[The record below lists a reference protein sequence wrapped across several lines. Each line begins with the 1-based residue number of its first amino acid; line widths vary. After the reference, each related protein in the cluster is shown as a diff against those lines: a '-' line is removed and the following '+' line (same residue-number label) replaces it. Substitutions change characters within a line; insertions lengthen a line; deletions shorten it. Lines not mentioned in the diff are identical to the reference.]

1 MNEIVDKIYTNK
13 IIVAPSILTAS
24 FANLEKSINE
34 LEEAGCDYL
43 HLDIMDG
50 VFVPQIT
57 FGAKIVSDIKKISK
71 VPLDAHLM
79 IVAPENHID
88 DFAKAGVD
96 MISVHFEGNIHL
108 HKLIMQIK
116 SHNIKAGVVLNPHTA
131 VENIEPIIDYID
143 NILIMSVNPGFGGQK
158 FIESSIQKIEKT
170 KKLIGN
176 RNIFL
181 SVDGGINLNTC
192 DRVIE
197 SGANFLI
204 SGSAIID
211 SEDKKSVINRLKG
224 N

>member
-1 MNEIVDKIYTNK
+1 MNK
-13 IIVAPSILTAS
+13 IIIAPSILTAS
-24 FANLEKSINE
+24 FGNLEKSVKE
-34 LEEAGCDYL
+34 LEEAKADYL

-71 VPLDAHLM
+71 LPLDAHLM
-79 IVAPENHID
+79 IINPENHID
-88 DFAKAGVD
+88 SFAKAGAD

-116 SHNIKAGVVLNPHTA
+116 SHNIKAGVVLNPHTR
-131 VENIEPIIDYID
+131 VENIEPIMNYID

-158 FIESSIQKIEKT
+158 FIESSIDKIKKA

-176 RNIFL
+176 REIFL
-181 SVDGGINLNTC
+181 SVDGGINLDTC
-192 DRVIE
+192 DKVIE
-197 SGANFLI
+197 AGANFLI

-211 SEDKKSVINRLKG
+211 SDNKKSVINRLKG
-224 N
+224 NK

>member
-1 MNEIVDKIYTNK
+1 MNK

-24 FANLEKSINE
+24 FVNLEKSIKE

-57 FGAKIVSDIKKISK
+57 FGAKIISDIKKITK

-79 IVAPENHID
+79 IVNPEKHID
-88 DFAKAGVD
+88 DFAKAGVN

-116 SHNIKAGVVLNPHTA
+116 SHNIKAGVVLNPHTS

-158 FIESSIQKIEKT
+158 FIENSIEKIKKA

-176 RNIFL
+176 RDIFL

-192 DRVIE
+192 DKVVE
-197 SGANFLI
+197 AGANFLI

-211 SEDKKSVINRLKG
+211 SDDKKSVINKLKG